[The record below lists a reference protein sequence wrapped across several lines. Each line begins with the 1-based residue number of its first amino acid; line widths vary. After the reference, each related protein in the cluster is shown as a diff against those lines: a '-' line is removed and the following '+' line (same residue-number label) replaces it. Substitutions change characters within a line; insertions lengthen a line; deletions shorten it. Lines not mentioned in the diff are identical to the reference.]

1 MKQIVIA
8 IIGLMSMSLTASAD
22 VKDLPVKTVDGHSY
36 YYYEVQPKETI
47 YSLCRRL
54 NITKEQLI
62 AANPDVGTEG
72 LKAYSVLLFPVSASA
87 VKSVS
92 QVKEAPRTNPATSEE
107 GTHTVL
113 KGETIYG
120 ICRQYGITP
129 AQLTAW
135 NPNIR
140 EGLKAGMVVI
150 VSGSAAHQHPVDKN
164 AIAETP
170 VQAQPESQS
179 DDNGFELYTVKEK
192 ETFYSIAHSHGI
204 SVAELEEAN
213 PETGI
218 LKAGQTLKIPAKTG
232 PKAKP
237 QETIDINAPAL
248 EISVPGNN
256 QRQEALQPA
265 VGESD
270 EKKEIN
276 IAVILPFMSEAA
288 SQPRQSQLYTEFY
301 KGFLLAVDSMKNCGT
316 PINIYAFD
324 TADSPDT
331 LRNILSRPELKN
343 VSLIIPPDDE
353 EQIKSIVKFGEDNG
367 ISVLNLFA
375 IRDASYMTHANV
387 YQANIPHQSM
397 YDKAMTGI
405 VKDMNGRIPVIIT
418 PADGTS
424 DKHEFIQ
431 KLKNRFD
438 GAGIEYK
445 TIEYTTALTLDD
457 LAQLDQG
464 KQYAFLPSSGK
475 QSDLNRML
483 PALIEFKNG
492 MTGFD
497 PVRLYGYPE
506 WTTFRGET
514 LENMHAINTYIY
526 SRFFTVPDDP
536 WAAEVQD
543 AFIRWYGVPMGSYVP
558 RQGLLGFDT
567 AMYLIGALRNDNPV
581 SLYNGVQN
589 GFHFVRPSGVEGYVN
604 DDLYFVNFRPSGLI
618 DRIEL

>member
-1 MKQIVIA
+1 
-8 IIGLMSMSLTASAD
+8 
-22 VKDLPVKTVDGHSY
+22 
-36 YYYEVQPKETI
+36 
-47 YSLCRRL
+47 
-54 NITKEQLI
+54 
-62 AANPDVGTEG
+62 
-72 LKAYSVLLFPVSASA
+72 
-87 VKSVS
+87 
-92 QVKEAPRTNPATSEE
+92 
-107 GTHTVL
+107 
-113 KGETIYG
+113 
-120 ICRQYGITP
+120 
-129 AQLTAW
+129 
-135 NPNIR
+135 
-140 EGLKAGMVVI
+140 
-150 VSGSAAHQHPVDKN
+150 
-164 AIAETP
+164 
-170 VQAQPESQS
+170 
-179 DDNGFELYTVKEK
+179 
-192 ETFYSIAHSHGI
+192 
-204 SVAELEEAN
+204 
-213 PETGI
+213 
-218 LKAGQTLKIPAKTG
+218 
-232 PKAKP
+232 
-237 QETIDINAPAL
+237 
-248 EISVPGNN
+248 
-256 QRQEALQPA
+256 
-265 VGESD
+265 
-270 EKKEIN
+270 
-276 IAVILPFMSEAA
+276 
-288 SQPRQSQLYTEFY
+288 
-301 KGFLLAVDSMKNCGT
+301 
-316 PINIYAFD
+316 
-324 TADSPDT
+324 
-331 LRNILSRPELKN
+331 
-343 VSLIIPPDDE
+343 
-353 EQIKSIVKFGEDNG
+353 
-367 ISVLNLFA
+367 
-375 IRDASYMTHANV
+375 
-387 YQANIPHQSM
+387 
-397 YDKAMTGI
+397 MTGI

>member
-8 IIGLMSMSLTASAD
+8 IIGLMSMSLSASAD

-62 AANPDVGTEG
+62 EANPDVGTEG
-72 LKAYSVLLFPVSASA
+72 LKAYSVLLFPASGSA
-87 VKSVS
+87 VESVG
-92 QVKEAPRTNPATSEE
+92 QVADETRPHSATPEQR
-107 GTHTVL
+107 THTVL

-120 ICRQYGITP
+120 ICRQYGTTP
-129 AQLTAW
+129 AQLSEW

-150 VSGSAAHQHPVDKN
+150 VSGGAAVQRQADKTEM
-164 AIAETP
+164 AEVP
-170 VQAQPESQS
+170 AQPQP
-179 DDNGFELYTVKEK
+179 DDTGYELYTVKEK

-218 LKAGQTLKIPAKTG
+218 LKAGQTLKIPVKTG
-232 PKAKP
+232 LKTKP
-237 QETIDINAPAL
+237 HEKIDINAPAL
-248 EISVPGNN
+248 EISVPGSN
-256 QRQEALQPA
+256 QSQETEQPA
-265 VGESD
+265 ASETD
-270 EKKEIN
+270 EKKGIN
-276 IAVILPFMSEAA
+276 IAIVLPFMSESAT
-288 SQPRQSQLYTEFY
+288 QPRQSQLYTEFY
-301 KGFLLAVDSMKNCGT
+301 KGFLLAVDSMKDCGT

-331 LRNILSRPELKN
+331 LRSILNRPELKN

-353 EQIKSIVKFGEDNG
+353 EQLKSIVRFGEENG

-375 IRDASYMTHANV
+375 IRDASYMTHPNV

-397 YDKAMTGI
+397 YDKAMSGI
-405 VKDMNGRIPVIIT
+405 VKDMEDRVPVIIT

-431 KLKNRFD
+431 QLKHRFD

-445 TIEYTTALTLDD
+445 TIEYTTALTVDD
-457 LAQLDQG
+457 LAQLDR
-464 KQYAFLPSSGK
+464 KKRYAFLPSSGK

-483 PALIEFKNG
+483 PALIEFKSG
-492 MTGFD
+492 LTGFD

-514 LENMHAINTYIY
+514 LENMHAVNTYIY

-536 WAAEVQD
+536 WAAEVQN

-567 AMYLIGALRNDNPV
+567 AMYLIGALRKDTPV
-581 SLYNGVQN
+581 SAYNGVQN